1 MELMSANGRAPVRTR
16 PSAAGFSLIE
26 VMVATLVLTVG
37 VLSLGGVVGLGVQTV
52 GSSSAMLI
60 AREKAR
66 EAVESVHSA
75 RDTGELSWSRV
86 RNVADGGAFLNGAQD
101 VKMPGPDGLV
111 NTADD
116 GAIEVLRAPG
126 ADGVLNTADDA
137 LTTLAHEFFQRQIT
151 ITNLTFDGSV
161 AVNPNLRQI
170 VVTVSYRVRGV
181 WRTYTLTT
189 FVSSYS

>member
-1 MELMSANGRAPVRTR
+1 MELMSACGGAPVRIR
-16 PSAAGFSLIE
+16 RSAEGFSLIE

-37 VLSLGGVVGLGVQTV
+37 ALSLVGVVGLGVQTIA
-52 GSSSAMLI
+52 GSSAMLI

-75 RDTGELSWSRV
+75 RDTGELAWGRV
-86 RNVADGGAFLNGAQD
+86 RNVAAGGAFLNGAQD
-101 VKMPGPDGLV
+101 VRTPGPDGLV

-116 GAIEVLRAPG
+116 GSIEVLRDPG
-126 ADGVLNTADDA
+126 ADSLLNTADDA
-137 LTTLAHEFFQRQIT
+137 LTPLASQLFQREIIIT
-151 ITNLTFDGSV
+151 PLTFDGSA

-170 VVTVSYRVRGV
+170 VVSVRYRVRNV

>member
-1 MELMSANGRAPVRTR
+1 MEIISINGGALVRMR
-16 PSAAGFSLIE
+16 RSDEGFSLVE
-26 VMVATLVLTVG
+26 AMVATLVLTVG
-37 VLSLGGVVGLGVQTV
+37 VLSLVGVIGLGLTSVA
-52 GSSSAMLI
+52 SSSAMLI

-86 RNVADGGAFLNGAQD
+86 RNVADGGAFLNGPQD
-101 VKMPGPDGLV
+101 VRMPGPDGLV

-116 GAIEVLRAPG
+116 GSIEVLRDPG
-126 ADGVLNTADDA
+126 PDALLNTADDV
-137 LTTLAHEFFQRQIT
+137 LTTLAPGFFQRQIT
-151 ITNLTFDGSV
+151 ITPLTFDGSA

-170 VVTVSYRVRGV
+170 VVTVSYRVRNV

>member
-1 MELMSANGRAPVRTR
+1 MSANGGAPVRMR
-16 PSAAGFSLIE
+16 QSAEGFSLVE
-26 VMVATLVLTVG
+26 VMVAILVLTVG
-37 VLSLGGVVGLGVQTV
+37 VLSLAGTVGLALLTV

-66 EAVESVHSA
+66 EAIESVHSA

-86 RNVADGGAFLNGAQD
+86 RNVADGGAFQNGPQD
-101 VKMPGPDGLV
+101 VRIPGPDGLV

-116 GAIEVLRAPG
+116 GTIEVLRAPG
-126 ADGVLNTADDA
+126 VDNLLNTADDT
-137 LTTLAHEFFQRQIT
+137 LTTLAHEFYQREIIIT
-151 ITNLTFDGSV
+151 PLTFDGSA

-170 VVTVSYRVRGV
+170 VVTVSYKVRAT

>member
-1 MELMSANGRAPVRTR
+1 MELANASGRAPVRVGR
-16 PSAAGFSLIE
+16 SAEGFSLIE

-37 VLSLGGVVGLGVQTV
+37 VLSLVGVVGLGLQTV
-52 GSSSAMLI
+52 ASSSAMLI

-101 VKMPGPDGLV
+101 VRMPGPDGLV
-111 NTADD
+111 NTVDD
-116 GAIEVLRAPG
+116 GIIEVLRGPG
-126 ADGVLNTADDA
+126 VDGLLNTADDTLTA
-137 LTTLAHEFFQRQIT
+137 LARELFQRQIT
-151 ITNLTFDGSV
+151 ITSLTFDGSA

-170 VVTVSYRVRGV
+170 AVTVNYRVRNV
-181 WRTYTLTT
+181 WRAYTLTT

>member
-1 MELMSANGRAPVRTR
+1 MELMSVNGRAPVRLR
-16 PSAAGFSLIE
+16 RSAEGFSLIE
-26 VMVATLVLTVG
+26 VMVATLVLTIG
-37 VLSLGGVVGLGVQTV
+37 VLSLVGVVGLGLQTV
-52 GSSSAMLI
+52 SSSSAMLI

-86 RNVADGGAFLNGAQD
+86 RNVADGGAFLGGARD
-101 VKMPGPDGLV
+101 VRMPGPDGLV

-116 GAIEVLRAPG
+116 GSIEVLRGPG
-126 ADGVLNTADDA
+126 ADGLLNTADDTQVA
-137 LTTLAHEFFQRQIT
+137 LTPELFQRQIT
-151 ITNLTFDGSV
+151 ITPLTYDGTA

-170 VVTVSYRVRGV
+170 AVIVSYRVRNV

-189 FVSSYS
+189 YISSYS

>member
-1 MELMSANGRAPVRTR
+1 MRESAE
-16 PSAAGFSLIE
+16 GFSLIE
-26 VMVATLVLTVG
+26 VMIATLVLTVG
-37 VLSLGGVVGLGVQTV
+37 VLSLVGVVGLGLQTV
-52 GSSSAMLI
+52 ASSSAMLI

-66 EAVESVHSA
+66 EAIESVHSA

-101 VKMPGPDGLV
+101 VRMPGPDGLV

-116 GAIEVLRAPG
+116 GSIEVLRGPG
-126 ADGVLNTADDA
+126 PDGLLNSADDT
-137 LTTLAHEFFQRQIT
+137 LTTLERGLFQRQII
-151 ITNLTFDGSV
+151 ITPLTFDDNA

-170 VVTVSYRVRGV
+170 VVTVSYRVRNT